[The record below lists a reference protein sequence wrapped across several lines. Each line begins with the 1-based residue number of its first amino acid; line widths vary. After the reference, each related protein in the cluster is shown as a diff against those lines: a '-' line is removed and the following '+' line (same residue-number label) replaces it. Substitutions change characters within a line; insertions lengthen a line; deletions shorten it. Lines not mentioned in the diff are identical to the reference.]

1 VISIDDFVLD
11 WDGGFGSPDTTR
23 PVGFT
28 HRFGMANPATW
39 VRTET
44 PSPKRQSTQ
53 MLEAFA
59 RLARNP
65 QGPEVAASIRRSL
78 RTQELVDALVAS
90 LRD

>member
-1 VISIDDFVLD
+1 MDDFVLD

-44 PSPKRQSTQ
+44 PSHQRQSTR

-65 QGPEVAASIRRSL
+65 RGPEVTQSIRRSL
-78 RTQELVDALVAS
+78 RTQELVDAVVAS
-90 LRD
+90 LNA

>member
-1 VISIDDFVLD
+1 
-11 WDGGFGSPDTTR
+11 
-23 PVGFT
+23 
-28 HRFGMANPATW
+28 
-39 VRTET
+39 
-44 PSPKRQSTQ
+44 